1 MKIDMSLV
9 RSETTKLVAENDE
22 EMAMSFNG
30 SSSHKRFVSSSSSG
44 LSELSPMELS
54 SSLSKRVK
62 TMNNG
67 LSSSNN
73 SPRASPCS
81 TSAASPPHSSSNS
94 TTTSTNATTIRYSF
108 YTFFVFVFCLLHISL
123 NHSIYS
129 MYVPTMAHMSN

>member
-22 EMAMSFNG
+22 EMAMSYAG
-30 SSSHKRFVSSSSSG
+30 SSSSGSSHKRFVSTSSSG

-62 TMNNG
+62 TMSNG

-73 SPRASPCS
+73 SPRSSPCS

-94 TTTSTNATTIRYSF
+94 TTTTTSTNPTTIRYSF
-108 YTFFVFVFCLLHISL
+108 YTYIFLCLLHILL
-123 NHSIYS
+123 NHSIY
-129 MYVPTMAHMSN
+129 VPTMAYE

>member
-22 EMAMSFNG
+22 EMAMSYNG
-30 SSSHKRFVSSSSSG
+30 SNSSSGSHKRFVSTSSSG
-44 LSELSPMELS
+44 LSDLSPMELS

-73 SPRASPCS
+73 SPRSSPS
-81 TSAASPPHSSSNS
+81 DASPPHSSSNS
-94 TTTSTNATTIRYSF
+94 TTTSGTNATTIRYSF
-108 YTFFVFVFCLLHISL
+108 YKFCFFSASFTF
-123 NHSIYS
+123 Y
-129 MYVPTMAHMSN
+129 

>member
-22 EMAMSFNG
+22 EMAMSYNG
-30 SSSHKRFVSSSSSG
+30 SSSSGSSHKRFVSTSSSG
-44 LSELSPMELS
+44 LSDLSPMELS

-73 SPRASPCS
+73 SPRASP
-81 TSAASPPHSSSNS
+81 SAASPPHSSSNS
-94 TTTSTNATTIRYSF
+94 TTTSGTNATTIRYSF
-108 YTFFVFVFCLLHISL
+108 YTFFFFSA
-123 NHSIYS
+123 SFTFY
-129 MYVPTMAHMSN
+129 